1 MLKRLK
7 VYFSDFVF
15 GSVDGLVTTFAVVS
29 GVVGA
34 GLSSTVI
41 LILGFANLFADGFSM
56 AASNYLSTKSE
67 NDMGQ
72 NKKSAL
78 IAATSTFI
86 AFVIVG
92 FIPLSSFIFDFN
104 QDKFKSTIILT
115 GVTFILIGY
124 VKGLVTNKNKF
135 FCALQTLVIGSV
147 AALIAYYVGYFLA
160 LIVGWFNNWKKP

>member
-1 MLKRLK
+1 MLKKLK

-72 NKKSAL
+72 NKKSA
-78 IAATSTFI
+78 ICAALATFI
-86 AFVIVG
+86 AFIVIG
-92 FIPLSSFIFDFN
+92 LIPLLAFLFDFK
-104 QDKFKSTIILT
+104 QDKFQTTIILT
-115 GVTFILIGY
+115 GAAFFLIGY
-124 VKGLVTNKNKF
+124 VKGLITNKNKF
-135 FCALQTLVIGSV
+135 LSALQTLLIGSV

-160 LIVGWFNNWKKP
+160 LIVG

>member
-7 VYFSDFVF
+7 LYFPDSIF

-72 NKKSAL
+72 NKKSAMMAA
-78 IAATSTFI
+78 AATFT
-86 AFVIVG
+86 AFVLVG
-92 FIPLSSFIFDFN
+92 LIPLISFVFDFN
-104 QDKFKSTIILT
+104 QNKFQTTIILT
-115 GVTFILIGY
+115 AIAFILIGY

-135 FCALQTLVIGSV
+135 FSAIQTLLIGSV

-160 LIVGWFNNWKKP
+160 LIVG